1 VKRLVVLG
9 STGSIGTQSLAVVE
23 RHPETLAVE
32 ALAAGRNV
40 ELLVQQAKQF
50 RPRLVC
56 VAAPEDAAR
65 VRDALGESVEVACGA
80 AGLVEAARRDADL
93 VIGALVGSVGLE
105 PVLAALARGTDVA
118 LANKEV
124 LVMAGA
130 LVVDAA
136 ARSGAR
142 VLPLDSEHAAIHQC
156 LAGHPRSAL
165 LRLVLTASGGPFRT
179 WPAERIAAAT
189 PEQALAHPNWEM
201 GPKISVD
208 SATLMNKGLEVIEAR
223 WLFDVEAERIEVVV
237 HPESIVHALVE
248 YVDGSWLAELSVPDM
263 RIPIA
268 YLLGLPE
275 RLALPEL
282 PRLDLAAL
290 GSLRFEPPDL
300 ARFPA
305 LGLAAEAARRG
316 GTAPA
321 VLNAANEVAV
331 GAFLERRIPFAAIAP
346 TVADA
351 LDSLPIQ
358 PGLELAEIRGADR
371 RARERAASFVAGR
384 SAR

>member
-23 RHPETLAVE
+23 RHPEKLAVE

-351 LDSLPIQ
+351 LDAVAIQ
-358 PGLELAEIRGADR
+358 PGLELAEIRAADR
-371 RARERAASFVAGR
+371 RARERAASFVEGR
-384 SAR
+384 SAP

>member
-9 STGSIGTQSLAVVE
+9 STGSVGTQVLAVVE
-23 RHPETLAVE
+23 RHPDRLAVE

-40 ELLVQQAKQF
+40 PLLVQQAKQF

-56 VAAPEDAAR
+56 VARPEDAAS
-65 VRDALGESVEVACGA
+65 VRDAVPDGTEVRSGSE
-80 AGLVEAARRDADL
+80 GLVAAAAREADL
-93 VIGALVGSVGLE
+93 VIGALVGGVGLE

-130 LVVDAA
+130 LVVRAA
-136 ARSGAR
+136 ARAGAR
-142 VLPLDSEHAAIHQC
+142 ILPLDSEHAAIHQC
-156 LAGHPRSAL
+156 LAGQPRAAL
-165 LRLVLTASGGPFRT
+165 ARLVLTASGGPFRT

-201 GPKISVD
+201 GAKISVD

-223 WLFDVEAERIEVVV
+223 WLFDTPPEQIEVMV
-237 HPESIVHALVE
+237 HPESIVHSLVE
-248 YVDGSWLAELSVPDM
+248 FVDGSWLAQLSVPDM

-275 RLALPEL
+275 RLAQPEL

-290 GSLRFEPPDL
+290 GRLHFEAPDPG
-300 ARFPA
+300 RFPA
-305 LGLAAEAARRG
+305 LRLAAEAARCG

-321 VLNAANEVAV
+321 VLSAANEVAV
-331 GAFLERRIPFAAIAP
+331 AAFLERRIPFAAIAP
-346 TVADA
+346 VVADA
-351 LDSLPIQ
+351 LSAVPVG
-358 PGLELAEIRGADR
+358 PGLELPEIRGADR

-384 SAR
+384 SGR

>member
-23 RHPETLAVE
+23 RHPEKLSVE

-65 VRDALGESVEVACGA
+65 VRDALPEGVEVACGA

-156 LAGHPRSAL
+156 LAGHPRAAL

-179 WPAERIAAAT
+179 WPAERIEAAT

-237 HPESIVHALVE
+237 HPESVVHSLVE
-248 YVDGSWLAELSVPDM
+248 YVDGSWLAQLSVPDM

-275 RLALPEL
+275 RLPLPEL

-351 LDSLPIQ
+351 LDAVAIQ
-358 PGLELAEIRGADR
+358 PGLELAEIRAADR
-371 RARERAASFVAGR
+371 RARERAASFVEGR
-384 SAR
+384 SAP